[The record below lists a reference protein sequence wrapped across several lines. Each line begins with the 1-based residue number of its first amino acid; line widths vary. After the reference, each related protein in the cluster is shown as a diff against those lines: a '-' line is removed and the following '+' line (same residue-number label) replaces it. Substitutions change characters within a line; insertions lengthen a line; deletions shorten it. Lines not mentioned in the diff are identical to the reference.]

1 MLEESIIKKLES
13 LLKRSVEIS
22 EELSKEGVTDDISN
36 FTILNRE
43 FSEITPIV
51 DLFKSLQQL
60 EEELSGSREILD
72 SGDTELIELAKN
84 DISFGEEKIAQVEKD
99 LKFMLL
105 PKDDADDGAAYL
117 EIRAGAG
124 GDEAAI
130 FVSDLFRMYS
140 RFSERQGWKMEIVN
154 SKWNISKNSYS

>member
-84 DISFGEEKIAQVEKD
+84 DISFGEEKILQVEKD

-124 GDEAAI
+124 GDDRTKPRHA
-130 FVSDLFRMYS
+130 F
-140 RFSERQGWKMEIVN
+140 
-154 SKWNISKNSYS
+154 

>member
-84 DISFGEEKIAQVEKD
+84 DISFG
-99 LKFMLL
+99 
-105 PKDDADDGAAYL
+105 
-117 EIRAGAG
+117 
-124 GDEAAI
+124 
-130 FVSDLFRMYS
+130 
-140 RFSERQGWKMEIVN
+140 
-154 SKWNISKNSYS
+154 

>member
-43 FSEITPIV
+43 FSEIIPIV

-84 DISFGEEKIAQVEKD
+84 DISFGEEKIQ
-99 LKFMLL
+99 F
-105 PKDDADDGAAYL
+105 G
-117 EIRAGAG
+117 
-124 GDEAAI
+124 
-130 FVSDLFRMYS
+130 
-140 RFSERQGWKMEIVN
+140 
-154 SKWNISKNSYS
+154 